1 MSDMQRLNANTNV
14 MEGGGH
20 NPTSKRG
27 LMVQAPM
34 GTGKSWYLKNRVP
47 LEYSDLVVDGDDLLE
62 KRGVKNRNYFWYDP
76 TKSAERDAILKV
88 FREAL
93 ANGKIILYSGS
104 PTLIPTD
111 VLVVPDAEVR
121 WERLT
126 NRSDFRPKR
135 EQFER
140 EQREYEE
147 AKAEAKAEAKNSD
160 KITHVFDEIPDVEA
174 LLKIMN
180 QN

>member
-1 MSDMQRLNANTNV
+1 MQRLNANTNV